1 VKLRVRKKMYA
12 GLIKGESEENWGGKR
27 EECPEVSS

>member
-1 VKLRVRKKMYA
+1 MYA
-12 GLIKGESEENWGGKR
+12 GLIYGESEEKWGGKR